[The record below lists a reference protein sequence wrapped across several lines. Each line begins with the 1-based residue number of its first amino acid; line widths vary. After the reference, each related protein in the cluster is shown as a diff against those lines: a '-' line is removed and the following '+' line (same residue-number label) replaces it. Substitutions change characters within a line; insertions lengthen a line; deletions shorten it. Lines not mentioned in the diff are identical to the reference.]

1 MKAIKNNKD
10 FNNLIKS
17 DVPVLLD
24 FYADWCGP
32 CKVLMPT
39 VEKLAEE
46 YEGKVEVRKVNI
58 DQHQAIAA
66 KFGVKSIPQLYFL
79 KGNKVVDKLKGG
91 IGEHI
96 IRKKLDKLA
105 KA

>member
-1 MKAIKNNKD
+1 MKAITSNKE

-39 VEKLAEE
+39 VEALAEE
-46 YEGKVEVRKVNI
+46 YKGKVEVRKVNI
-58 DQHQAIAA
+58 DKNQAIAQ
-66 KFGVKSIPQLYFL
+66 KFGVKSIPQLYFM
-79 KGNKVVDKLKGG
+79 KGNKVLDKLKGG
-91 IGEHI
+91 VGEHI
-96 IRKKLDKLA
+96 IRKKLDKIA